1 MFIVVKISHRKF
13 KSSVSNRSD
22 YTFRVYNKRNLYR
35 TIDIVDG
42 CVKREISYFFCRIII
57 IILDNVIMILKGF
70 CFIV

>member
-1 MFIVVKISHRKF
+1 MFIVVKKSHRKF

-35 TIDIVDG
+35 TIDIVDD
-42 CVKREISYFFCRIII
+42 CVKREISYFFFLLL

-70 CFIV
+70 YFIV

>member
-1 MFIVVKISHRKF
+1 MFIVVKKSHRKF

-42 CVKREISYFFCRIII
+42 CVKREISYFSVVLLLLLF
-57 IILDNVIMILKGF
+57 LIML
-70 CFIV
+70 